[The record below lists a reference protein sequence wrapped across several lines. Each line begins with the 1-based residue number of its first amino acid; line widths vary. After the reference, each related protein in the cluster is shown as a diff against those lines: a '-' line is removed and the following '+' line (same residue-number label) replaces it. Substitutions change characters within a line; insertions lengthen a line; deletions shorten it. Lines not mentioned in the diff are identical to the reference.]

1 MARSIGQLNRRQ
13 PARHKRRALLIVNQK
28 SRSAST
34 DLSAGVAL
42 LKARGVQVLENYPER
57 ADGIPALIRK
67 HKNEVD
73 LVILGGGDG
82 TMNAGASA
90 LLETGLPLGILPLG
104 TANDLARTFGI
115 PREITAACAI
125 ILERRLHRVDLGCV
139 NGVHFFNVANIG
151 LGVRVAHSLSS
162 ELKRRWGVFAYFRAV
177 MRAIREHKPFTAT
190 IRCGGRQER
199 LRTIQIAIGNGRHY
213 GGGMTIAA
221 QAAID
226 DGLLHLYSVKP
237 VPWWR
242 LPAIAVALRRGEERE
257 AVERFAGKQIE
268 IETRKPMTVCADGEM
283 ATRTPARFQVIEK
296 ALQVC
301 VPAAYAGLTRDYA
314 VAR

>member
-1 MARSIGQLNRRQ
+1 MAGSIGQLNRRSAGHGQ
-13 PARHKRRALLIVNQK
+13 RRALLIVNQR
-28 SRSAST
+28 SRSAAV
-34 DLSAGVAL
+34 DLSSGVAL
-42 LKARGVQVLENYPER
+42 LKARGIEVLEHYPARPDE
-57 ADGIPALIRK
+57 IPALIRK

-82 TMNAGASA
+82 TMNAGAPA

-115 PREITAACAI
+115 PQEIVAACEI
-125 ILERRLHRVDLGCV
+125 IADGRLHRVDLGWV
-139 NGVHFFNVANIG
+139 NGVPFFNVANIG
-151 LGVRVAHSLSS
+151 LGVRVTHSLSR

-177 MRAIREHKPFTAT
+177 IRAIREHKPFTVT
-190 IRCGGRQER
+190 IACDGRLER

-213 GGGMTIAA
+213 GGGMTIHA

-226 DGLLHLYSVKP
+226 DGLLHLYSLKP

-242 LPAIAVALRRGEERE
+242 LPALAIALRRGEERE
-257 AVERFAGKQIE
+257 AVERFAGKEIQ
-268 IETRKPMTVCADGEM
+268 IETRKPMIVCADGEM
-283 ATRTPARFQVIEK
+283 ATRTPARFCVIEK

-301 VPAAYAGLTRDYA
+301 VPIAYADLTNDYA